1 MKKQP
6 QRAADGGDGR
16 APEAWF
22 DDAPSGREAMRARG
36 RSLRGDCPRS
46 SHGKVVLGQT
56 SRDPLGLLEQ
66 SNAGRVEHLLPVRY
80 SRMLESPFAF
90 FRGTAVLQ
98 AYDLKGTPSAGVI
111 VQCCGD
117 CHLMNFGG
125 FASPE

>member
-1 MKKQP
+1 MCKKAKP
-6 QRAADGGDGR
+6 TDEEDGC
-16 APEAWF
+16 
-22 DDAPSGREAMRARG
+22 DAPSRREALRARG

-46 SHGKVVLGQT
+46 SHAKTVLGQT

-66 SNAGRVEHLLPVRY
+66 SNEGRVERLLPVRY

-98 AYDLKGTPSAGVI
+98 AYDLTGTPSAGVI

-117 CHLMNFGG
+117 CHVMNFAG
-125 FASPE
+125 FASPYLIMVTAIT